1 MFNPRPSGKTVALK
15 KVTMKKNY
23 QPVPTRFAPETR
35 FEVKPV
41 PTVPFRGTQE
51 TELERL
57 KAELLK
63 QHLNE
68 TTDAPTN
75 ARWRRAAN
83 DAATLA
89 WLTPFPLLFFP
100 ALLEE
105 KARQAERQAAH
116 QLAVLKRCQNSVG
129 RAA

>member
-1 MFNPRPSGKTVALK
+1 
-15 KVTMKKNY
+15 MKKNY

-41 PTVPFRGTQE
+41 PAAPFRGTQE

-57 KAELLK
+57 KAELLQ

-75 ARWRRAAN
+75 ARLRRAAN

-105 KARQAERQAAH
+105 KARQAKRQAAH